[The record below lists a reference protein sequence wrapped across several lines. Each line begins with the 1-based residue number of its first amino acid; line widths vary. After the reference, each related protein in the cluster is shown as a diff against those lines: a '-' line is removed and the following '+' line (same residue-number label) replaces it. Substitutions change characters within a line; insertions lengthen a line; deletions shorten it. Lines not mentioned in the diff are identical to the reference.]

1 MPAPGLVV
9 LDASVVLA
17 ALLPEQHSDR
27 ARDILIQV
35 AAEGARVPSL
45 WPLEIGN
52 VLLIAQRRGLI
63 RAEERA
69 RFLDQLARLPIAVD
83 PETAARAWPDIAPL
97 AERHRLTLYDA
108 AYLELSLRAAL
119 PLASF
124 DAALRRAAAD
134 AGAALL

>member
-1 MPAPGLVV
+1 MMI

-27 ARDILIQV
+27 ARDILAQV

-52 VLLIAQRRGLI
+52 VLLLVQRRGQL
-63 RAEERA
+63 RAEERLS
-69 RFLDQLARLPIAVD
+69 FLDQLDRLPIAID

-124 DAALRRAAAD
+124 DTALCRAAAE